1 MKKICVAHIGD
12 EMKTTAPPEYI
23 AKILNTLVSDGHESV
38 IVGGSVRDAIMSR
51 PVHDWDLAT
60 SATPV
65 DVARLF
71 PKTVLT
77 GEKFG
82 TVTVVIP
89 EGSVEITTFRTEGE
103 YIDGRHPEEVEFVS
117 NLTEDLSRRDFTI
130 NAMAESVDGELID
143 PFGGIED
150 INNGIIRCVG
160 GPNTRFSEDALRM
173 FRALRFSAEFG
184 FTIEKETKQ
193 AIYANAGL
201 ASRLSSER
209 VRIELEKTLMSQKPE
224 VAGEMIK
231 IGLLDKYMAVSGKS
245 PDGLEKLTNLPPEP
259 MLRWCVFCAILLE
272 KQYISSAAELL
283 RAMHLDGKTIK
294 TCSRALELS
303 AFPKDK
309 IGIKRLLSKNDVA
322 VVRCA
327 AAINDTLLTETV
339 NETEGAN
346 KVNDDLL
353 AKSAIKRLDA
363 VLLSK
368 ECATLGELAITG
380 SDLIGIGHQTG
391 CKLGETLSKLLEH
404 VIENPGDNTRER
416 LLEVSNKL

>member
-1 MKKICVAHIGD
+1 M
-12 EMKTTAPPEYI
+12 
-23 AKILNTLVSDGHESV
+23 N
-38 IVGGSVRDAIMSR
+38 R
-51 PVHDWDLAT
+51 PINDWDLAT

-77 GEKFG
+77 GERFG
-82 TVTVVIP
+82 TVTVVMP

-103 YIDGRHPEEVEFVS
+103 YLDGRHPEEVEFVS

-130 NAMAESVDGELID
+130 NAIAESVDGELID
-143 PFGGIED
+143 PFDGIED
-150 INNGIIRCVG
+150 INNGTIRCVG

-201 ASRLSSER
+201 ASRISAER
-209 VRIELEKTLMSQKPE
+209 IRIELEKTLMSQKPE
-224 VAGEMIK
+224 LAGEMIK

-245 PDGLEKLTNLPPEP
+245 PDGLERLSNLPPEP
-259 MLRWCVFCAILLE
+259 MLRWCVFCAILLD
-272 KQYISSAAELL
+272 KLYIKSATELM

-294 TCSRALELS
+294 TCSRALEIS
-303 AFPKDK
+303 AFPDD
-309 IGIKRLLSKNDVA
+309 IVGIKRLLSKNDVA

-327 AAINDTLLTETV
+327 AAINDALVTE
-339 NETEGAN
+339 A
-346 KVNDDLL
+346 VNDADGADKIDDDPY
-353 AKSAIKRLDA
+353 AKSAIKRVDT
-363 VLLSK
+363 VLESK

-380 SDLIGIGHQTG
+380 RDLLDVGHQTG
-391 CKLGETLSKLLEH
+391 CKMGETLSKLLEH
-404 VIENPGDNTRER
+404 VIENPQDNTRER
-416 LLEVSNKL
+416 LLEVSSKL